1 MSPAGATSGN
11 QPQIALAKERQ
22 KQAKTV
28 AVGCDR
34 LPRGAQGKEGVSG
47 SSPEEGLAKAA
58 ARRRFFVQI
67 NLLHVDRAVGVEP
80 FMEPSGRIC
89 SLKSCA

>member
-34 LPRGAQGKEGVSG
+34 LPRGAQVRRGFRFESG
-47 SSPEEGLAKAA
+47 RGLCKSA